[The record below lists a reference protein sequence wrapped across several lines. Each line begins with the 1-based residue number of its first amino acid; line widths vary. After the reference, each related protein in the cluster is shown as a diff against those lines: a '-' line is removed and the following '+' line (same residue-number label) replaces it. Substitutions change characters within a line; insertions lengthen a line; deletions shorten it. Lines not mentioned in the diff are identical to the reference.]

1 MLDITRIQAGER
13 KFNKTAFDICEMA
26 RLILIS
32 FEQKLEEKKLDVEFE
47 CAKDKMIVYADR
59 DAIYQILYN
68 ICDNAVKFSREGGK
82 YKISILAKE
91 RKVYVSVFNEG
102 IGIPENEL
110 PFVFER
116 FYKSDKS
123 RGLDKTGVGLGL
135 YIAKTI
141 IAAHDEE
148 IWVKSVY
155 GQNCEFVFTLPYTPE
170 AEITVKE

>member
-1 MLDITRIQAGER
+1 M
-13 KFNKTAFDICEMA
+13 
-26 RLILIS
+26 
-32 FEQKLEEKKLDVEFE
+32 
-47 CAKDKMIVYADR
+47 MIFYAYR

-141 IAAHDEE
+141 IDAHDEE

>member
-1 MLDITRIQAGER
+1 
-13 KFNKTAFDICEMA
+13 MA

-110 PFVFER
+110 PVRLRALLQER
-116 FYKSDKS
+116 QEPRTRQDRASVSVSSS
-123 RGLDKTGVGLGL
+123 RRR
-135 YIAKTI
+135 
-141 IAAHDEE
+141 
-148 IWVKSVY
+148 
-155 GQNCEFVFTLPYTPE
+155 
-170 AEITVKE
+170 